1 MCSSYDPTTY
11 AAYKQSISTNT
22 TGGGGSGGSN
32 SSGINSKNS
41 GGSGTQVNVAGILAG
56 ILVPVFVIAIAIGA
70 YFGYKKWK

>member
-11 AAYKQSISTNT
+11 AAYNQCISTNT
-22 TGGGGSGGSN
+22 TGGGGGSN
-32 SSGINSKNS
+32 SSSKNSTNS
-41 GGSGTQVNVAGILAG
+41 GGSGTQVNVAGIVAG